1 MAKKKKT
8 VLGTILKILAIVL
21 AVIVFIVGS
30 IYCYLR
36 FALGI
41 DIFDIKNK
49 LDLLN
54 KDVNESTLIKN
65 SYLEE
70 DISNG
75 LNSVF
80 GENTIY
86 SKEENGEVVFNI
98 EEFATLNLAEDAKL
112 TDKQF
117 CAIADLFVEHALSG
131 TEQEEYA
138 ENIQIKQILFSN
150 FSATENI
157 NSVNVNVIVKFSLMD
172 IKNNL
177 KKNDNALTDF
187 ILNYIPDA
195 LYFTDDF
202 IVQVN
207 NTNNTY
213 TTESNYFIINQLSEQ
228 QSKEIINLFDK
239 FFANDN
245 GIVEDIHQTIIGCL
259 FGTSEN
265 IGLINSING
274 AIGFN
279 FEQVENTIYI
289 LLKKA

>member
-75 LNSVF
+75 LNLLF

-98 EEFATLNLAEDAKL
+98 EEFATLNLADAAKL

-213 TTESNYFIINQLSEQ
+213 TTQSNYFIINQLSKQ

-245 GIVEDIHQTIIGCL
+245 GIVEDIHKTIIGCL